1 MAGPDAKLLKKNA
14 LIANAGVS
22 AQTRVARGTHHA
34 APPNDSGSRM
44 IFF

>member
-1 MAGPDAKLLKKNA
+1 MARPDRKLLIRMVLNDP
-14 LIANAGVS
+14 AGVS